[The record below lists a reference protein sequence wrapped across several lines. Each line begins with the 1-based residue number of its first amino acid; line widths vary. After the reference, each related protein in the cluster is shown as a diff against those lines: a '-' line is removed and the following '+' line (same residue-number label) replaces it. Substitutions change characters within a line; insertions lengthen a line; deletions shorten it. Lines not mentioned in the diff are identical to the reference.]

1 MKKKVIAAALASAA
15 LLATAPFAHAAAGDT
30 VLRAKVINIDPSTSS
45 NIPGLDV
52 DDKVTV
58 EFGLTYFLS
67 PNWAVDF
74 GIANAKHDVKLGG
87 ADIGTTKIWP
97 VNLTA
102 QYHFLP
108 GAALQPYVGAGVNY
122 TRFSSVNIL
131 GGAVNLDK
139 NSFGPVIQA
148 GFDWPIN
155 NQLSLNVDVKK
166 IWIDTDVS
174 GAAVGGL
181 DIDPVVY
188 GVGIGYRF

>member
-1 MKKKVIAAALASAA
+1 MKKTFTVA
-15 LLATAPFAHAAAGDT
+15 LATAAVALGAPVVHAATGDT
-30 VLRAKVINIDPSTSS
+30 VLRAKIINIDPSTSS
-45 NIPGLDV
+45 SIPGLDV
-52 DDKVTV
+52 DNELTA
-58 EFGLTYFLS
+58 ELGLTYFLS
-67 PNWAVDF
+67 PNWAMDLGVTT
-74 GIANAKHDVKLGG
+74 AKHDVTLNG
-87 ADIGTTKIWP
+87 AGIGTTKIWP
-97 VNLTA
+97 VNVIA

-108 GAALQPYVGAGVNY
+108 GAMFQPYVGAGVNY

-131 GGAVNLDK
+131 GGAIDLDK

-166 IWIDTDVS
+166 VWIDTDVS
-174 GAAVGGL
+174 GAAAGGL